1 MELTKEEFDIK
12 IRETMDNLIT
22 AMAEHEDINPEKF
35 YNMTCILENL
45 AFLVRLFTEL
55 LNPKKFNIFY
65 HFHQRL

>member
-45 AFLVRLFTEL
+45 AFFSPVIYGAIKS
-55 LNPKKFNIFY
+55 KKV
-65 HFHQRL
+65 